1 MSRARRREGGFSFVE
16 ILVVMGIISVLVGL
30 GVVAY
35 MVAFRKTPE
44 LQTTNR
50 LQHLRGK
57 AEAWYLK
64 FQAYPPSDPT
74 KIGMVSGTSFTVPK
88 LHDLTNVGIESLYL
102 CLQMPGW
109 GQTADV
115 ADKELDNTD
124 GDALEKPFAPGVALD
139 LFEPIDAWGNPLV
152 YFQSQDYAAADKT
165 PPTYHLG
172 EQAKET
178 HVTPRP
184 WRSEKTGQFEQART
198 FQLYSM
204 GPDHLPNTEDDVKAW
219 ESK

>member
-1 MSRARRREGGFSFVE
+1 MSPARRREGGFSFVE

-35 MVAFRKTPE
+35 MVVFRKTPQ
-44 LQTTNR
+44 LQTGAL
-50 LQHLRGK
+50 LQKVASKTEAWRGK
-57 AEAWYLK
+57 IG
-64 FQAYPPSDPT
+64 AYPPSDPT
-74 KIGMVSGTSFTVPK
+74 KIGVVSGTSFTVPK
-88 LHDLTNVGIESLYL
+88 LNDLTNVGIESLYL

-109 GQTADV
+109 GQSADV
-115 ADKELDNTD
+115 TDKELDNTD
-124 GDALEKPFAPGVALD
+124 GDFLEKPFAPGVPLD
-139 LFEPIDAWGNPLV
+139 LFEIRDYWGNPLV
-152 YFQSQDYAAADKT
+152 YFQAQDYAAADKT

-172 EQAKET
+172 EEAKET